1 MKPAPMKQGSMK
13 SHAGLLLACGLLL
26 SFAASHAAAV
36 PPGGNQAPASPA
48 SSEQLTIAQGE
59 TVAPELVAAEDK
71 IEQKEFDQA
80 RPLVEQ
86 YLGKHPGD
94 ARALFDL
101 GYMEDASGHDTAAV
115 AKYRQAIAANPQQF
129 ESRLALGLLLLR
141 QGKQDDARE
150 QLRQAASLA
159 PSAPTPEAQAEAF
172 RGLAEVDRATDPLA
186 ARDALISALKI
197 SPETPEDLLL
207 TAEIAEAAGDAQTA
221 EEGYRRLLANPP
233 QNGGGVAS
241 QAASGLAQ
249 ILLERQMYGD
259 SEAVIRAALV
269 RDPDEP
275 TLNAQLAAALIAEG
289 KNEDALP
296 ALQKVHDREPGN
308 AAVNQMLADAYV
320 QSGHPEKADPIYA
333 AMVQARPDDPVLL
346 GAQGKNLILE
356 GQYARAQ
363 KVLEQAVKLEP
374 RDGEAWSEL
383 AFAASE
389 DGQPSRALQALSMRA
404 KYLPENAS
412 SYFLWATSYDKLHD
426 NKAAGEAYRK
436 FLAVAA
442 GQFPDQERQARQ
454 RLAALVRSR

>member
-1 MKPAPMKQGSMK
+1 MKCRSMK
-13 SHAGLLLACGLLL
+13 THPGLLLACGLLL
-26 SFAASHAAAV
+26 SFNHAAAV
-36 PPGGNQAPASPA
+36 PPGGNQAPATPA
-48 SSEQLTIAQGE
+48 PSGQLAIDHAQGE

-186 ARDALISALKI
+186 ARDALVSALKI
-197 SPETPEDLLL
+197 SPETPEDMLL
-207 TAEIAEAAGDAQTA
+207 TAQIAEAAGDAESA

-233 QNGGGVAS
+233 PNGEGVAS
-241 QAASGLAQ
+241 EAASGLAQ
-249 ILLERQMYGD
+249 ILLQHQKYGD
-259 SEAVIRAALV
+259 SEAVIRAALA
-269 RDPDEP
+269 RDPGEP

-289 KNEDALP
+289 KNDDALP

-346 GAQGKNLILE
+346 VAQAENLILE

-374 RDGEAWSEL
+374 GNGEAWSEL

-404 KYLPENAS
+404 KFLPENAS

-436 FLAVAA
+436 FLAAAA